1 MNVEKEKEKIR
12 TEMRAKLAAEPVD
25 ERKKRSRMVCHKI
38 LKDSRFESAKTIMF
52 YVSTDEEVDTHE
64 LMAEAVKA
72 KKTILVPAVDPRNK
86 LLSPC
91 KIHDP
96 AKDLVSGN
104 YGILE
109 PKPELRKPV
118 SNDLIDLVLVP
129 GLAFDQTNN
138 RLGRSGGYYDRFL
151 AKLPKKTVAYGLAF
165 QFQILTSLPVTE
177 LDIPVAR
184 VFHD

>member
-1 MNVEKEKEKIR
+1 MTIEQEKEEIR
-12 TEMRAKLAAEPVD
+12 AEMRTKLKAEPAS

-38 LKDSRFESAKTIMF
+38 LKDSRFQSAKTVMF

-72 KKTILVPAVDPRNK
+72 RKTIVVPAVDPKSK
-86 LLSPC
+86 LLMPC

-96 AKDLVSGN
+96 EKDLVPGN

-109 PKPELRKPV
+109 PKPEFRKPV
-118 SNDLIDLVLVP
+118 SNDVIDLVLVP
-129 GLAFDQTNN
+129 GLAFDQANN

-151 AKLPKKTVAYGLAF
+151 AKLPKKTVSYGIAF
-165 QFQILTSLPVTE
+165 QFQILSALPVTE
-177 LDIPVAR
+177 LDIPVSR